1 PSVVAPSTPMRKR
14 FAFTVMSRAPLEKT
28 YWSLMVAVMRA
39 VKQCAVFVP
48 TTTQTAGGESLHSRL

>member
-1 PSVVAPSTPMRKR
+1 MRKR

-28 YWSLMVAVMRA
+28 YWSLMVAEIGA